1 MEQKIASLMST
12 LVTTVQADDTVETVS
27 EQLRRDGLSFVPV
40 VERKGDALL
49 GIITAADLLEFQAAR
64 RDPAAVQAWEIC
76 SYKPVEVEPDATVAE
91 VARLMVERQV
101 HHVVVVD
108 NKTVRGVVSSL
119 DFVKQFVPGHERPPA
134 APADKGDDDDAGP
147 RL

>member
-27 EQLRRDGLSFVPV
+27 EELRRDGLSFVPV
-40 VERKGDALL
+40 VGKGDALL
-49 GIITAADLLEFQAAR
+49 GIITAADLLQFDAAR
-64 RDPAAVQAWEIC
+64 RDPAAVHAWEIC
-76 SYKPVEVEPDATVAE
+76 SYKPVEVEPDASVAE

-101 HHVVVVD
+101 HHVVVVED
-108 NKTVRGVVSSL
+108 KTVKGVVSSL
-119 DFVKQFVPGHERPPA
+119 DFVKQFVPQAPPA
-134 APADKGDDDDAGP
+134 GQGEMEDAGP

>member
-1 MEQKIASLMST
+1 MDHKIASLMST
-12 LVTTVQADDTVETVS
+12 LVTTVQADDTVEAVS

-40 VERKGDALL
+40 VGNGDALL
-49 GIITAADLLEFQAAR
+49 GIITAADLLQFQAAR
-64 RDPAAVQAWEIC
+64 RDPAAVHAWEIC
-76 SYKPVEVEPDATVAE
+76 SYKPVEVGPDATVAE

-108 NKTVRGVVSSL
+108 NKTVTGVVSSL
-119 DFVKQFVPGHERPPA
+119 DFVKQFVPP
-134 APADKGDDDDAGP
+134 APADKGEIEDAGP

>member
-1 MEQKIASLMST
+1 MDHKIASLMST
-12 LVTTVQADDTVETVS
+12 LVTTVQADDTVEAVS

-40 VERKGDALL
+40 VGKGDALL
-49 GIITAADLLEFQAAR
+49 GIITAADLLQFQAAR
-64 RDPAAVQAWEIC
+64 RDPAAVHAWEIC
-76 SYKPVEVEPDATVAE
+76 SYKPVEVGPDATVAE

-108 NKTVRGVVSSL
+108 NKTVTGVVSSL
-119 DFVKQFVPGHERPPA
+119 DFVKQFVPP
-134 APADKGDDDDAGP
+134 APADKGEIEDAGP